1 MTTTIRTI
9 VASIAV
15 GVLLAAP
22 VSAGAQ
28 RTQISI
34 VDGQWCLNGRIT
46 YPGTPAEGLLMNV
59 RMVNAVFEDK
69 ARSGFDAEENTS
81 EFTAKIPEYEKFLRL
96 ACEAVLD

>member
-1 MTTTIRTI
+1 MITTIRTI
-9 VASIAV
+9 FASFAIC
-15 GVLLAAP
+15 VLLAAP
-22 VSAGAQ
+22 VSATSQ
-28 RTQISI
+28 RTHISI
-34 VDGQWCLNGRIT
+34 ADSQWHLNGRIT
-46 YPGTPAEGLLMNV
+46 YPETPAEGLLMNV